1 MGIRYFTMKLL
12 TPLALC
18 GFTTIH
24 GAKDFGGYDM
34 VLLLEKEIKKM
45 ENKPLEF
52 AVDTTEVEKSRVSKE
67 LGRFGRSV
75 DKDNNQ
81 KESVDTLIESS
92 SGALASPGPLSSFV
106 IDENGKKKKE
116 QELMSIVDMIA
127 DDDTGFFACKWSL
140 VEQNPFKANTEIANK
155 T

>member
-52 AVDTTEVEKSRVSKE
+52 AVDTTEVEKPQVSTE

-92 SGALASPGPLSSFV
+92 SGALAFSPLSSIV
-106 IDENGKKKKE
+106 IDANGKKEKE
-116 QELMSIVDMIA
+116 QELM
-127 DDDTGFFACKWSL
+127 
-140 VEQNPFKANTEIANK
+140 
-155 T
+155 